1 MVKPVL
7 DVSAAQPRSEVH
19 HSHLLLVDDDP
30 SLLDA
35 LSGALRLRLGHFTLD
50 TCETSMKALN
60 CVKAKRYDA
69 IISDVNM
76 PGIHG
81 LELLTL
87 LRQARPATP
96 IIVLISGH
104 ADQAFLARAFQAGAT
119 DFSAKPIDRDAFV
132 RSIRRGLNISRLR
145 LVLERQEALII
156 RGRFHYTAIVE
167 KLSESNEQW
176 LSSSETLFSIDA
188 EPDMSSSSFS
198 AAIERQEQHER
209 KAQFFSRR
217 ATRELTQLDAF
228 LDRVGQAH
236 NGTSALLQAAE
247 DEMRCHA
254 RLRLQRTS

>member
-87 LRQARPATP
+87 LRQARPTTP
-96 IIVLISGH
+96 IVLISGH
-104 ADQAFLARAFQAGAT
+104 ADQAFLARTFQAGAT

-132 RSIRRGLNISRLR
+132 RSIRKALNISRLR
-145 LVLERQEALII
+145 LILERQEALII
-156 RGRFHYTAIVE
+156 RVRFHYTAIVE
-167 KLSESNEQW
+167 KLGESKEQW

-188 EPDMSSSSFS
+188 EPDISSSSFS

-209 KAQFFSRR
+209 KVQFFSRR
-217 ATRELTQLDAF
+217 VTRELTQLDAF

-247 DEMRCHA
+247 DEMRRHA
-254 RLRLQRTS
+254 RQRLQHPS

>member
-81 LELLTL
+81 LEFLTL

-132 RSIRRGLNISRLR
+132 RSIRRALNISRLR

-188 EPDMSSSSFS
+188 EPDISSSSFS

-209 KAQFFSRR
+209 KVQFFSRR
-217 ATRELTQLDAF
+217 VTRELTQLDAF

>member
-87 LRQARPATP
+87 LRQARPTTP
-96 IIVLISGH
+96 IVLISGH
-104 ADQAFLARAFQAGAT
+104 ADQAFLARTFQAGAT

-132 RSIRRGLNISRLR
+132 RSIRKALNISRLR
-145 LVLERQEALII
+145 LILERQEALII
-156 RGRFHYTAIVE
+156 RVRFHYTAIVE
-167 KLSESNEQW
+167 KLGESNEQW

-209 KAQFFSRR
+209 KVQFFSRR
-217 ATRELTQLDAF
+217 VTRELTQLDAF

-247 DEMRCHA
+247 DEMRRHA
-254 RLRLQRTS
+254 RQRLQHPS

>member
-87 LRQARPATP
+87 LRQARPTTP
-96 IIVLISGH
+96 IVLISGH

-132 RSIRRGLNISRLR
+132 RSIRKALNISRLR
-145 LVLERQEALII
+145 LILERQEALII
-156 RGRFHYTAIVE
+156 RGRFH
-167 KLSESNEQW
+167 
-176 LSSSETLFSIDA
+176 
-188 EPDMSSSSFS
+188 
-198 AAIERQEQHER
+198 
-209 KAQFFSRR
+209 
-217 ATRELTQLDAF
+217 
-228 LDRVGQAH
+228 
-236 NGTSALLQAAE
+236 
-247 DEMRCHA
+247 
-254 RLRLQRTS
+254 